1 VGAVDRIERLRQHEA
16 KAESPTASVSE
27 SP

>member
-1 VGAVDRIERLRQHEA
+1 VDRIERLKEREA
-16 KAESPTASVSE
+16 KAEPPTASVSE